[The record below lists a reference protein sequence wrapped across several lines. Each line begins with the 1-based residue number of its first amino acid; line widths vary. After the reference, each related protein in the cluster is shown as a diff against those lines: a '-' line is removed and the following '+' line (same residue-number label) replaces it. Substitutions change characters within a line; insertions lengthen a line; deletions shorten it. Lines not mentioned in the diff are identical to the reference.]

1 MNEDIKKEEN
11 IDGPAPAAEEQPA
24 AETAAEQA
32 SEPTEQASAAEPEEK
47 EAGKLKKLKTENKRL
62 KADLDVAQKAAAAAE
77 TTAAEAA
84 DRYARVCA
92 EYENF
97 RRRSVKEKEDTYA
110 AATADALEAL
120 LPLLDNLSRAASYG
134 EGEKVIEG
142 VHMILGSLPDVLAK
156 MNVTAYGQPGDTFD
170 PAIHNAVMQVQ
181 NPDLPE
187 GTVADVL
194 QCGYRYGDKIIRHA
208 MVSVVC

>member
-11 IDGPAPAAEEQPA
+11 IDGPAPAAAEQPT

-47 EAGKLKKLKTENKRL
+47 EDKKLKKLKAENKRL

-84 DRYARVCA
+84 DRYARVCS

-120 LPLLDNLSRAASYG
+120 LPLIDNLSRAASYG

-194 QCGYRYGDKIIRHA
+194 QCGYRYGEKIIRHA

>member
-11 IDGPAPAAEEQPA
+11 IDGPAPAAEEQAA

-47 EAGKLKKLKTENKRL
+47 EDKKLKKLKTENKRL

-194 QCGYRYGDKIIRHA
+194 QCGYRYGEKIIRHA

>member
-11 IDGPAPAAEEQPA
+11 IDGPAPAAEEQSA

-47 EAGKLKKLKTENKRL
+47 EDKKLKKLKTENKRL

-194 QCGYRYGDKIIRHA
+194 QCGYRYGEKIIRHA

>member
-1 MNEDIKKEEN
+1 MNEDIKKEDN
-11 IDGPAPAAEEQPA
+11 IAEETPAEPEAAEA
-24 AETAAEQA
+24 AEAAEA
-32 SEPTEQASAAEPEEK
+32 GTPDAAPEEK
-47 EAGKLKKLKTENKRL
+47 EDKKLKKLKAENKRL

-77 TTAAEAA
+77 ATAAESA

-120 LPLLDNLSRAASYG
+120 LPLIDNLSRAASYG

-194 QCGYRYGDKIIRHA
+194 QCGYRYGEKIIRHA

>member
-11 IDGPAPAAEEQPA
+11 IDGPAPAEETPAEETPA
-24 AETAAEQA
+24 AEPAEQ
-32 SEPTEQASAAEPEEK
+32 PSAAEPEEK
-47 EAGKLKKLKTENKRL
+47 EDKKLKKLKAENKKL
-62 KADLDVAQKAAAAAE
+62 KADLELAQKSAAAAE
-77 TTAAEAA
+77 SAAAEAA

-142 VHMILGSLPDVLAK
+142 IHMILGSLPDVLSK